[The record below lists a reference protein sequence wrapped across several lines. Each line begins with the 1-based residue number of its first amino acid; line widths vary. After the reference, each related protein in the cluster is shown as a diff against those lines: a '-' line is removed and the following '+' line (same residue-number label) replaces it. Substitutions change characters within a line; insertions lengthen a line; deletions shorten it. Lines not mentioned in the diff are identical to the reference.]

1 MRQLVLFVLAL
12 TMCQVASAKD
22 VFVNTPKTT
31 LMLAVNEGQTP
42 RIQYYGS
49 RIKPE
54 QAHEVYDA
62 SGLNGDAYPAFG
74 RNSFDETAL
83 SVTHA
88 DGNMTTELV
97 VTGCQQRGNETIV
110 SLKDK
115 TYDFFVDLYYRA
127 DDKSDV
133 IVTWSVIRN
142 GEKKPV
148 KMEQYASG
156 VMTFRQEGAWLTH
169 FHGAWGQ
176 EAGMTEEPLTAG
188 LKTIVNHDGVR
199 TAMDD
204 RAEVMISLDGKP
216 QENCGR
222 VVGAALC
229 WTGNYKLRIETRG
242 KNRHTLLA
250 GIDDLLQRRG

>member
-31 LMLAVNEGQTP
+31 LMLAVNEDQTP

-97 VTGCQQRGNETIV
+97 VTG
-110 SLKDK
+110 
-115 TYDFFVDLYYRA
+115 
-127 DDKSDV
+127 
-133 IVTWSVIRN
+133 
-142 GEKKPV
+142 
-148 KMEQYASG
+148 
-156 VMTFRQEGAWLTH
+156 
-169 FHGAWGQ
+169 
-176 EAGMTEEPLTAG
+176 
-188 LKTIVNHDGVR
+188 
-199 TAMDD
+199 
-204 RAEVMISLDGKP
+204 
-216 QENCGR
+216 
-222 VVGAALC
+222 
-229 WTGNYKLRIETRG
+229 
-242 KNRHTLLA
+242 
-250 GIDDLLQRRG
+250 